1 MKNNLVNRPPLTAY
15 RLLLFPI
22 SIIFWIVVVLRRL
35 AHQKGW
41 LRSTTFDI
49 PTVCVGN
56 LNLGGTGKTPHVE
69 YITRFLSQHYQIA
82 ILSRGYGRKTK
93 GYINTHETKNLSSR
107 GYGRKTKG
115 YINAHE
121 TINLSSEMIGDE
133 PMQYVTKFP
142 NVEVAVCEKRKTGIE
157 KLVEKNPKLD
167 VIVLDD
173 AYQHL
178 SVNYSVRI
186 LLTEYHYPFFNDF
199 LFPVGTLRD
208 YRNAAK
214 YSDIILVTKCPESLS
229 QEEKTTFLQ
238 KLKPRQHQ
246 SVFFTKISYKLQVTS
261 NKLQVTSNN
270 SNTNNCQFLLVS
282 GIANP
287 APLVK
292 FLENK
297 YGKIHHLRFADHH
310 SFTKK
315 DIEKIIKTKNR
326 LGGDSCVI
334 LTTEKDAMRLQLF
347 ANMPE
352 YITVP
357 IEIEFIEN
365 ETAFQEKL
373 LSLLFQ

>member
-1 MKNNLVNRPPLTAY
+1 
-15 RLLLFPI
+15 
-22 SIIFWIVVVLRRL
+22 
-35 AHQKGW
+35 
-41 LRSTTFDI
+41 
-49 PTVCVGN
+49 
-56 LNLGGTGKTPHVE
+56 
-69 YITRFLSQHYQIA
+69 
-82 ILSRGYGRKTK
+82 
-93 GYINTHETKNLSSR
+93 
-107 GYGRKTKG
+107 
-115 YINAHE
+115 
-121 TINLSSEMIGDE
+121 MIGDE

-157 KLVEKNPKLD
+157 KLVEKNPKLE

-186 LLTEYHYPFFNDF
+186 LLTDFYHPFFNDF

-214 YSDIILVTKCPESLS
+214 YADIIIFTKCPESLS

-238 KLKPRQHQ
+238 KLKPKPHQ
-246 SVFFTKISYKLQVTS
+246 EVYFTKISYKLQLTS
-261 NKLQVTSNN
+261 DKSNIN
-270 SNTNNCQFLLVS
+270 NCQLSIVNCQLSIVNCQFLLVT

-297 YGKIHHLRFADHH
+297 CGKIHHLRFADHH

-334 LTTEKDAMRLQLF
+334 LTTEKDAMRLQAF

-357 IEIEFIEN
+357 IEIEFLEN

>member
-1 MKNNLVNRPPLTAY
+1 MKKFLRF
-15 RLLLFPI
+15 LLFPI
-22 SIIFWIVVVLRRL
+22 SIVFWIVVVLRRL
-35 AHQKGW
+35 AHQRGW
-41 LRSTTFDI
+41 LRSSTFDI
-49 PTVCVGN
+49 PTICVGN

-69 YITRFLSQHYQIA
+69 YLTRFLSQHYQIA

-93 GYINTHETKNLSSR
+93 GYINTHETKNLSSE
-107 GYGRKTKG
+107 
-115 YINAHE
+115 I
-121 TINLSSEMIGDE
+121 IGDE
-133 PMQYVTKFP
+133 PMQYVSKFP
-142 NVEVAVCEKRKTGIE
+142 NVKVAVCEKRKTGIE
-157 KLVEKNPKLD
+157 KLVEKNPKLE

-178 SVNYSVRI
+178 SVNYTARI
-186 LLTEYHYPFFNDF
+186 VLTDFYHPFFNDF
-199 LFPVGTLRD
+199 LFPAGTLRD

-214 YSDIILVTKCPESLS
+214 YADIIIFTKCPESLS

-238 KLKPRQHQ
+238 KLKPKPQQ
-246 SVFFTKISYKLQVTS
+246 EVYFTKISYKLQVTS
-261 NKLQVTSNN
+261 DKSNI
-270 SNTNNCQFLLVS
+270 NNCQLSIVNCQFFLVT

-297 YGKIHHLRFADHH
+297 CGKVHHLRFADHH

-326 LGGDSCVI
+326 LGGDNCTI
-334 LTTEKDAMRLQLF
+334 LTTEKDAMRLQAF

-357 IEIEFIEN
+357 IEVEFLEN

>member
-1 MKNNLVNRPPLTAY
+1 MKNNFVNHSPLTAY
-15 RLLLFPI
+15 RLILYPI
-22 SIIFWIVVVLRRL
+22 SIIFWIVVVLRRF
-35 AHQKGW
+35 AYQKGW

-49 PTVCVGN
+49 PTICVGN

-69 YITRFLSQHYQIA
+69 YLTRFLSQHYKTA
-82 ILSRGYGRKTK
+82 IL
-93 GYINTHETKNLSSR
+93 SR

-121 TINLSSEMIGDE
+121 TQNLSSEMIGDE

-157 KLVEKNPKLD
+157 KLVEKNPKLE
-167 VIVLDD
+167 VVVLDD

-186 LLTEYHYPFFNDF
+186 LLTEYHYPFYNDF
-199 LFPVGTLRD
+199 LFPAGTLRD

-214 YSDIILVTKCPESLS
+214 YADTIIVTKCPDNLS
-229 QEEKTTFLQ
+229 QKEKSAFLQ
-238 KLKPRQHQ
+238 KLKPKPHQ
-246 SVFFTKISYKLQVTS
+246 SVFFTKISYKLQVASDKS
-261 NKLQVTSNN
+261 NINTTEISNLKSQI
-270 SNTNNCQFLLVS
+270 SNLLLVT

-297 YGKIHHLRFADHH
+297 CGKVHHLRFADHH
-310 SFTKK
+310 LFTKK
-315 DIEKIIKTKNR
+315 DIEKIITTKNR
-326 LGGDSCVI
+326 LGGDNCVV
-334 LTTEKDAMRLQLF
+334 LTTEKDAMRLQAF

-352 YITVP
+352 YITIP
-357 IEIEFIEN
+357 IEVEFLEN
-365 ETAFQEKL
+365 EAAFKEKL